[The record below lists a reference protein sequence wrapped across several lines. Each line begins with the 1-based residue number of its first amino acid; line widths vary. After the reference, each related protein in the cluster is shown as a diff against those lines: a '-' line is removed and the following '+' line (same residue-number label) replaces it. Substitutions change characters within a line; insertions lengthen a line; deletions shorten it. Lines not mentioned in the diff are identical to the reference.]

1 MENAVATRQGRP
13 YIGPKAQTHIP
24 QEEMD
29 WILEETRRR
38 QVLYADMLREVVS
51 AGIAALRGEE

>member
-1 MENAVATRQGRP
+1 METATRPGRP

-29 WILEETRRR
+29 WIQAEARRR
-38 QVLYADMLREVVS
+38 EMLYADVMREIVT
-51 AGIAALRGEE
+51 AGIAALQAAE